1 MPQEEPQARADP
13 GRAFL
18 STGLWPGGMGGVLPK
33 ATVPPR
39 SRRLTLLG
47 AEPGVVTQGIL
58 LVQRNANCQQVAREK
73 GDVLAFLG
81 AHKL

>member
-1 MPQEEPQARADP
+1 M
-13 GRAFL
+13 
-18 STGLWPGGMGGVLPK
+18 PK